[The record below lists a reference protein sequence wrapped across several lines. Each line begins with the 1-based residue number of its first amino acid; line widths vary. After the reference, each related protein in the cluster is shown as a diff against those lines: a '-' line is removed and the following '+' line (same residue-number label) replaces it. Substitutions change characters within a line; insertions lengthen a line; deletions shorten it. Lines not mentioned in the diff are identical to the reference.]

1 MYHLKV
7 DPEFIMPMKGQRA
20 VFNSLQGQDCVDILR
35 KLSQLL
41 SNFYIG
47 RTFQIALIAFNQFV
61 DLFLGS
67 LLLNIGYLAKKS
79 GDNIFIFRVN
89 TNS

>member
-47 RTFQIALIAFNQFV
+47 RTFKIAYCFQSVCKPIPWV
-61 DLFLGS
+61 TPS
-67 LLLNIGYLAKKS
+67 KYR
-79 GDNIFIFRVN
+79 IFGKEIW
-89 TNS
+89 